1 MEAILKS
8 GKKIHGRLAELL
20 VKKGRA
26 TPLEF
31 VPEPEVK
38 EPEQPKEKAKRKPKA
53 KK

>member
-8 GKKIHGRLAELL
+8 GKKIHGKIAQIL

-26 TPLEF
+26 TPIELIPE
-31 VPEPEVK
+31 EPEK
-38 EPEQPKEKAKRKPKA
+38 PKVKAKRKPKA

>member
-8 GKKIHGRLAELL
+8 GKKIHGKLAQIL

-26 TPLEF
+26 TPTELEEK
-31 VPEPEVK
+31 PKVK
-38 EPEQPKEKAKRKPKA
+38 PKAKRKPKA